1 MSNQTGF
8 LVGAA
13 VKRRVPQSGDEWFHC
28 AVRYLAR
35 FDRTAAQVERF
46 LTRKGASSTQAKQVI
61 NRLWTLRYLNDRAY
75 AARWI
80 ESAMARRPMG
90 HERLK
95 SELLTRGLSEA
106 LADEVVGG
114 ALQDVDEETLARRAL
129 RIQRRNGRL
138 HPRRTAY
145 FLRQRGFA
153 EETIER
159 IIANCTE
166 TEGRES

>member
-1 MSNQTGF
+1 M
-8 LVGAA
+8 
-13 VKRRVPQSGDEWFHC
+13 KRRVPQSGDEWFNR

-46 LTRKGASSTQAKQVI
+46 LTSKGASSTQIKQVVS
-61 NRLWTLRYLNDRAY
+61 RLSALRYLDDRAY
-75 AARWI
+75 AIRWV
-80 ESAMARRPMG
+80 ETSMARRPIG
-90 HERLK
+90 REGLK
-95 SELLTRGLSEA
+95 SELLTKGLSEA
-106 LADEVVGG
+106 LAEEVVGD

-129 RIQRRNGRL
+129 QRQRRQGRRFR
-138 HPRRTAY
+138 PWEMAS

-159 IIANCTE
+159 IISART